1 MRVWTITELLDSH
14 ALVAE
19 GRSMQHCVATY
30 VSSCLHGKS
39 SIWAMEVET
48 DGERRKMLTVE
59 VDPARKVIC
68 QARGKRNE
76 LPNEKCRDM

>member
-1 MRVWTITELLDSH
+1 
-14 ALVAE
+14 
-19 GRSMQHCVATY
+19 

-48 DGERRKMLTVE
+48 NGERRKMLTVE
-59 VDPARKVIC
+59 VDQARKVIC

-76 LPNEKCRDM
+76 LPTEKCRDILRRWASQAGLQLAGHV